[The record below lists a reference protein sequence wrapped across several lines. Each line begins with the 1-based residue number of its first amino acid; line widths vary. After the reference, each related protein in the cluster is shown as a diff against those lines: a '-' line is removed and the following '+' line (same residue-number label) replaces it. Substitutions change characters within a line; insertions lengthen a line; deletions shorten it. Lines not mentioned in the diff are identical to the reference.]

1 MSLKSTPEMPSSK
14 SNESLM
20 NLKTQR
26 DRKLL
31 EDAIQQCHNKMEYDR
46 SLSPARRLA
55 LPKEI
60 EELKLQLLNL
70 PADV

>member
-1 MSLKSTPEMPSSK
+1 
-14 SNESLM
+14 M